1 MLTQASNK
9 NTDLAV
15 ALLIHYSF
23 DLGSYSASELI
34 DLWLKDFSAKWVC
47 SAVIESLYQGRYKAV
62 SVEQILSFWQ
72 RRGLASYHFNQ
83 EFERL
88 VCGNLPQ
95 TLVAE
100 SDTTDCFSDRHDNP
114 DAVTASS
121 ADRNTA
127 AKEVVD
133 STNNV
138 AATNSE
144 KELTRH
150 SDQVSESRRYSP
162 TQSSPHTDTASSIKH
177 FTPKTDD
184 KGEFYTKLKALSES
198 DREPPVVGESV
209 SN

>member
-9 NTDLAV
+9 NADLAA

-34 DLWLKDFSAKWVC
+34 DLWLKDFSARWVC
-47 SAVIESLYQGRYKAV
+47 SAVIESLYQGRYKAI

-72 RRGLASYHFNQ
+72 RRGIASYHFNH

-95 TLVAE
+95 TLIGD
-100 SDTTDCFSDRHDNP
+100 SDTTDCFDNGHDDSDV
-114 DAVTASS
+114 VTASS
-121 ADRNTA
+121 ADRNTV
-127 AKEVVD
+127 AKVVD

-138 AATNSE
+138 AATNSFG

-150 SDQVSESRRYSP
+150 SNQLSQSWKYNP
-162 TQSSPHTDTASSIKH
+162 PQSSPHSDSTSPIKH

-184 KGEFYTKLKALSES
+184 IGEFHTKLKAISES
-198 DREPPVVGESV
+198 DRDQPAVGESV